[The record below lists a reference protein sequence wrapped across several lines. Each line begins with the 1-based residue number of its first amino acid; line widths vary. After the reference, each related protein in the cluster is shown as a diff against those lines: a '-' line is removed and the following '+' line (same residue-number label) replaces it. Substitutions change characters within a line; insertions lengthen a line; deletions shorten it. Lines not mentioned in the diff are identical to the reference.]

1 MIIPTRNINRFV
13 RELVDHCSSTRQE
26 RKDRGDLYTNYYSA
40 GSDNVGN
47 PAFFN
52 KIFASLDDLES
63 LLYSPLSL
71 RFTIGD
77 PDIPNVLHKA
87 KGRVAASHIRSI
99 CRQTEIDS
107 LISQAVTCSLV
118 KGIGITKTLYRNG
131 FSASLVQPEAFG
143 VFRENHTKLDTDMEA
158 FVHTMAITKHQF
170 ERLVANNRDR
180 EELLRKAKAYMRPG
194 TGLRD
199 TQAQAMSIVIGGL
212 YPFSAAGGVSNAQRG
227 VVDWMSQPRPTLDPS
242 VEHDMMLLD
251 ELWVWDNKRDDWAC
265 FQIVG
270 DDMLIMGRYNIYNPL
285 SYDPINN
292 IHNDELQGSHPF
304 STYTVNPL
312 ADYFWG
318 WSEIAKL
325 MLLQEAINSR
335 IVGIN
340 RMLRQQ
346 EDPATKL
353 TGVSGVNQTALSR
366 FRKPG
371 GYYSDSNPN
380 AKIENNAVA
389 VPPDTW
395 NAIHEYERMFDE
407 IEGLP
412 PVAKG
417 QGEAGVR
424 SAQHAETLVR
434 MFSPRFKDRA
444 LLIERDVARQG
455 ALILDMGKVY
465 DKRKLVAWAPEA
477 MVGVEKDEDV
487 LKFAVTPA
495 KGLVP
500 VVFTLGDLPDNVT
513 MAVDAHSSSPAFSM
527 DAKEL
532 AFALHRIGAMSPS
545 DVVEHVDTPDPDELL
560 AGIMRREVAQAEAM
574 EADRAAGAQKHAKS
588 ARKTH

>member
-1 MIIPTRNINRFV
+1 
-13 RELVDHCSSTRQE
+13 
-26 RKDRGDLYTNYYSA
+26 
-40 GSDNVGN
+40 
-47 PAFFN
+47 
-52 KIFASLDDLES
+52 
-63 LLYSPLSL
+63 
-71 RFTIGD
+71 
-77 PDIPNVLHKA
+77 
-87 KGRVAASHIRSI
+87 
-99 CRQTEIDS
+99 
-107 LISQAVTCSLV
+107 
-118 KGIGITKTLYRNG
+118 
-131 FSASLVQPEAFG
+131 
-143 VFRENHTKLDTDMEA
+143 
-158 FVHTMAITKHQF
+158 
-170 ERLVANNRDR
+170 
-180 EELLRKAKAYMRPG
+180 
-194 TGLRD
+194 
-199 TQAQAMSIVIGGL
+199 
-212 YPFSAAGGVSNAQRG
+212 
-227 VVDWMSQPRPTLDPS
+227 PTLDPS

-395 NAIHEYERMFDE
+395 NAIHEYERMF
-407 IEGLP
+407 
-412 PVAKG
+412 
-417 QGEAGVR
+417 
-424 SAQHAETLVR
+424 
-434 MFSPRFKDRA
+434 SPRFKDRA